1 MAERL
6 APQYDTKFFK
16 GQSHGSRRSAAVVV
30 PLVNE
35 LVRPKSVLDV
45 GCGVGTW
52 LAEWASQGV
61 SDLCGLDGEYVDEA
75 MMQIHSA
82 NFKAVDLRSP
92 FSLDRRFDLV
102 QSLEVAEHLGES
114 CADVFVK
121 SLVDH
126 ADTILFSAAIPGQ
139 GGTNHV
145 NEQWPSYWTEKFS
158 RFGLKPFDVVRPV
171 VWADQRVDWWYRQ
184 NVLIFSRASVFEAR
198 QACIDI
204 VHPECF
210 EANHQYRTLPFRE
223 LVGGLPVAFKSAI
236 RNRLGSRE
244 GRSEEKVS

>member
-6 APQYDTKFFK
+6 APEYDADFFK

-35 LVRPKSVLDV
+35 LVQPTSVLDV

-52 LAEWASQGV
+52 LAEWTSQGV
-61 SDLCGLDGEYVDEA
+61 TDVCGLDGEYVDEA
-75 MMQIHSA
+75 MMQIHST

-114 CADVFVK
+114 CADVFVR

-145 NEQWPSYWTEKFS
+145 NEQWPSYWSEKFS

-171 VWADQRVDWWYRQ
+171 VWADPRVDWWYRQ
-184 NVLIFSRASVFEAR
+184 NILIFSKTSAFEAR
-198 QACIDI
+198 QPCIDI
-204 VHPECF
+204 VHPKCF
-210 EANHQYRTLPFRE
+210 EANHQYRKPSFRE
-223 LVGGLPVAFKSAI
+223 LVGDLPAAVGSAT
-236 RNRLGSRE
+236 RKRLPSR
-244 GRSEEKVS
+244 GRRTKEKAY